1 MTARAEIRSAASA
14 AGWAQAKGIDPWTD
28 VFTRDAEHTELQAKM
43 LTAANV
49 SWQAQDRIVVHYTES
64 VSMSE
69 ASLQTPRQQAALT
82 GFHNGAAAETKGPN
96 RNGHVLADHGG
107 DGLDE
112 WTDPQFPAAGRL
124 RGVRLRRVR
133 GRVLQ
138 AV

>member
-1 MTARAEIRSAASA
+1 VATIVSAKV
-14 AGWAQAKGIDPWTD
+14 KGPD
-28 VFTRDAEHTELQAKM
+28 VYQGQQQTVLSRVTMAVTEVQAKM

-64 VSMSE
+64 FSVSE